1 MPQITV
7 TLDSDVLRGVE
18 RLEKGK
24 KSRFVNA
31 AVRYLMQSVCWD
43 RVDFMRLAMHHAWD
57 ELHHAKNEILDKDIQ
72 DQRDADLDFA
82 RNQTTLSNE
91 EWMNKQKEDNE

>member
-24 KSRFVNA
+24 KSKFVNA
-31 AVRYLMQSVCWD
+31 AVRYLMQNICWD
-43 RVDFMRLAMHHAWD
+43 RLDFMRLAMHHAWD
-57 ELHHAKNEILDKDIQ
+57 ELHDAKEYEMAQLHP
-72 DQRDADLDFA
+72 DQAKLGSD
-82 RNQTTLSNE
+82 E
-91 EWMNKQKEDNE
+91 E

>member
-7 TLDSDVLRGVE
+7 TLDSDVLRGLE

-24 KSRFVNA
+24 KSKFVNA
-31 AVRYLMQSVCWD
+31 SVRYLMQNMCWD

-57 ELHHAKNEILDKDIQ
+57 ELHAAKGDVLQKEEEDKKEAELIDKGQQYLTNI
-72 DQRDADLDFA
+72 
-82 RNQTTLSNE
+82 
-91 EWMNKQKEDNE
+91 EWMKKQQEEIE